1 MRAAVRVCDMSQV
14 CEAVCVSVR
23 WEVVDAGV
31 PVSDAQGVNVF
42 DLLLEDVG
50 AVGVGVAEFEA
61 ERETSWVTVFACDK
75 EAVAAEG
82 VALLDSEG
90 VTIWVSVLLGILV
103 PLLVEESN
111 RVEMVVREL
120 NEEVSNEVTV
130 SAELTDVWGDWE
142 SVWVADGELL

>member
-1 MRAAVRVCDMSQV
+1 MT
-14 CEAVCVSVR
+14 VS
-23 WEVVDAGV
+23 
-31 PVSDAQGVNVF
+31 
-42 DLLLEDVG
+42 
-50 AVGVGVAEFEA
+50 
-61 ERETSWVTVFACDK
+61 ACDK

-90 VTIWVSVLLGILV
+90 VTILVSVLLGILV

-142 SVWVADGELL
+142 SVWDADGVLV